1 MGTHGGMSRRRVL
14 RVSALVA
21 SSAAAVAVA
30 SDGASAAPGQPPTGS
45 PADSRAEL
53 GRVSKAG
60 GGVALLQVEAPDT
73 PNASRVAGT
82 ELVPYAG
89 FPDHIVPRV
98 GDLVVVT
105 DWAGQGLA
113 AVPVCHWI
121 TGVPTRR
128 PDGDFSIGD
137 TVLAASPLLEHAGRK
152 PIQVCVLDTEL
163 PTAQVLATRGG

>member
-1 MGTHGGMSRRRVL
+1 MSRRRVL

-21 SSAAAVAVA
+21 SSAAAVTVA
-30 SDGASAAPGQPPTGS
+30 ESAATAAPGQPSTG
-45 PADSRAEL
+45 SRAEL
-53 GRVSKAG
+53 GRVSKTG
-60 GGVALLQVEAPDT
+60 DGTALLQVESPDT
-73 PNASRVAGT
+73 PHASRVADR

-89 FPDHIVPRV
+89 FPDHVVPRV

-105 DWAGQGLA
+105 DWAGKGLA

-121 TGVPTRR
+121 SGVPRRR

-137 TVLAASPLLEHAGRK
+137 TVLAATPLLEHAGRK